1 MLIVIDEH
9 DAISGYDTHQSNEAD
24 EMSGRHNSSRQPDS
38 DHPPE
43 PSCDDPEKYLEYQYH
58 ASEVPVEYSKK
69 SNEYAN
75 RYDREKSG

>member
-1 MLIVIDEH
+1 MLVVVDEH
-9 DAISGYDTHQSNEAD
+9 NAISRNYTHESDEAD

-43 PSCDDPEKYLEYQYH
+43 PSCDDPEKYLEYQYY
-58 ASEVPVEYSKK
+58 ASKVPIEHSKE
-69 SNEYAN
+69 SNEYAD